1 MTILELINQLEDL
14 IRKGEITGNTDVTI
28 GYWKH
33 EENGSNDVCESIKF
47 LQLRCQFDSQVID
60 SLALHS

>member
-14 IRKGEITGNTDVTI
+14 IRKGEITGDTDVTI

-33 EENGSNDVCESIKF
+33 AGNGSNDVYESIKS

-60 SLALHS
+60 SLTLHS